1 MENCKVNL
9 TLELPEEDLKDI
21 LFKVAADDTTLSEL
35 LGGFISDL
43 VCGARQRS
51 NIEFITRSLIFSTI

>member
-21 LFKVAADDTTLSEL
+21 LFKVAADDYNPKCS
-35 LGGFISDL
+35 F
-43 VCGARQRS
+43 
-51 NIEFITRSLIFSTI
+51 

>member
-35 LGGFISDL
+35 LGASRWTSL
-43 VCGARQRS
+43 RQRACGS
-51 NIEFITRSLIFSTI
+51 SRRESKLLRGMG